1 MSCTFPHQQPFFSPA
16 SGRFCGKILFRHMAI
31 PEERFYVIGHPN
43 PMTQKML
50 LLFLPEPSDNNKNST
65 LTLSVIPFGWPSFL
79 SWEVHEPVGRPA
91 IFLFSWLTASAYSY
105 FTSPCSIF
113 PPALYPSRPQLRQY
127 NTFADSAQWLLPL
140 PLCFSSQIFLNPPS
154 IHLLSTEPLPPRQ

>member
-1 MSCTFPHQQPFFSPA
+1 MSYLKMGHLRNS
-16 SGRFCGKILFRHMAI
+16 I
-31 PEERFYVIGHPN
+31 PTHGNPRGAFLCHRTHF

-79 SWEVHEPVGRPA
+79 SWEVHEPVDRPA

-105 FTSPCSIF
+105 FTSPCSIS

-154 IHLLSTEPLPPRQ
+154 SHLLSTEPLPPRQ